1 MFYTLQSIIKIVNKK
16 CFYLQAKSSWQKRY
30 FSSLHRKKSGAFF
43 PRMPCSPWRRS
54 AAKIPAFT
62 YKHIRLSSKQS
73 PWRPAGRRRPPSRT
87 ACRSTQRQQ
96 KKRITNGGEKSPGG
110 RKGNKTRDWGF
121 RGKESRCW
129 IRKSMLFIK
138 QWILNKN
145 TWNICIY
152 KWSKTSLETSTDA
165 FPCFSGC
172 KYDVTQKHLVS
183 WLSLG
188 QIYIHLWT
196 KIKMFKVN
204 W

>member
-1 MFYTLQSIIKIVNKK
+1 MRVPEIREYKGSAQKKGKKPTKTINYIKMFYTLQSIIKIVNKK

-96 KKRITNGGEKSPGG
+96 KKESQTEEKRVLEAERATRRETEASEGKSQDVG
-110 RKGNKTRDWGF
+110 SGNQ
-121 RGKESRCW
+121 CY
-129 IRKSMLFIK
+129 L
-138 QWILNKN
+138 
-145 TWNICIY
+145 
-152 KWSKTSLETSTDA
+152 
-165 FPCFSGC
+165 
-172 KYDVTQKHLVS
+172 
-183 WLSLG
+183 
-188 QIYIHLWT
+188 
-196 KIKMFKVN
+196 
-204 W
+204 